1 MIRLHHPS
9 LSDTVR
15 EELVRLIV
23 TGVLKPGQRLNE
35 VHLAERLG
43 VSRGPL
49 REAARELEG
58 QGLVVSRPRLGF
70 YVVDFSASEIID
82 LYEVKV
88 FIDQALIRD
97 VMRYWTEDIRRDTLA
112 EIDGIDRSAKL
123 PFSRS
128 LFAFRE
134 QAVARIHNRYV
145 AEHALSLYR
154 KFYIVTALIDVP
166 DEAERIDR
174 ITTTLRRFWSALVAG
189 DGDRARQIAEE
200 DTAYWTRDLPP
211 RFDAQRAKLLQ
222 GQLP

>member
-1 MIRLHHPS
+1 MNDTGMIRLHHPS

-35 VHLAERLG
+35 VHLADRLG

-70 YVVDFSASEIID
+70 YVADFSATEIID
-82 LYEVKV
+82 LYEIKV
-88 FIDQALIRD
+88 WIDQALIED
-97 VMRYWTEDIRRDTLA
+97 VIRYWPDEARRATLA
-112 EIDGIDRSAKL
+112 EIGGIDRSAKL
-123 PFSRS
+123 SFSRS
-128 LFAFRE
+128 LFEFRR
-134 QAVARIHNRYV
+134 QLVARIHNRYL

-154 KFYIVTALIDVP
+154 KFYIVTALIEVP

-174 ITTTLRRFWSALVAG
+174 IITTLRGFWSALVAG
-189 DGDRARQIAEE
+189 NADGARQIAEE
-200 DTAYWTRDLPP
+200 DTAYWTGDLPV
-211 RFDAQRAKLLQ
+211 RFISRAV
-222 GQLP
+222 

>member
-1 MIRLHHPS
+1 MVRLQHPS

-35 VHLAERLG
+35 VHLADRLS

-70 YVVDFSASEIID
+70 YVADFSATEIID
-82 LYEVKV
+82 LYEIKV

-97 VMRYWTEDIRRDTLA
+97 VIRYWPDEARQAILA
-112 EIDGIDRSAKL
+112 EIDLIDRSAKL

-128 LFAFRE
+128 LFEFRR
-134 QAVARIHNRYV
+134 QVAGRIHNRYL

-174 ITTTLRRFWSALVAG
+174 IIATLRSFWSALVAA
-189 DGDRARQIAEE
+189 DADRARQIAEE
-200 DTAYWTRDLPP
+200 DTAHGTRDLPP
-211 RFDAQRAKLLQ
+211 YFVAHRA
-222 GQLP
+222 

>member
-1 MIRLHHPS
+1 MDETGMVKLQHPS

-15 EELVRLIV
+15 EELVRLII

-35 VHLAERLG
+35 VHLADRLG

-70 YVVDFSASEIID
+70 YVADFSATEIID
-82 LYEVKV
+82 LYEIKI

-97 VMRYWTEDIRRDTLA
+97 VIRYWPEETRRSTLA
-112 EIDGIDRSAKL
+112 EIDVIDRSAKL

-128 LFAFRE
+128 LFEFRR
-134 QAVARIHNRYV
+134 QVVGRIHNRYL

-154 KFYIVTALIDVP
+154 KFHIVTALIDVP
-166 DEAERIDR
+166 DEAGRIDR
-174 ITTTLRRFWSALVAG
+174 IIATLRGFWSALVAE
-189 DGDRARQIAEE
+189 DADRARQIAEE
-200 DTAYWTRDLPP
+200 DTAHWTRDLPP
-211 RFDAQRAKLLQ
+211 RFVARRA
-222 GQLP
+222 